1 MGGVIFLYLFG
12 YNMSV
17 AVWVGFIA
25 LFGVATDDA
34 VVLMTTLD
42 NLFKDAKLSTVKE
55 VRDLI
60 IRGGLLRVRPI
71 MMTQ

>member
-1 MGGVIFLYLFG
+1 M
-12 YNMSV
+12 
-17 AVWVGFIA
+17 WVGFIA